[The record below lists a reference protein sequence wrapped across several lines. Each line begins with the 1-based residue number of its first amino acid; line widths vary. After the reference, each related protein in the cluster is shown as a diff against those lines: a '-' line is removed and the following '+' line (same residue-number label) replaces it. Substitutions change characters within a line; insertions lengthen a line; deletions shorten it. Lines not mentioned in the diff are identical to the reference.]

1 MTGTPAPTTTPITPP
16 DGSVGS
22 DVDLAIDSQNLAI
35 LSNSAASSL
44 LATTNLGASVTSR
57 VNNTLDLIR
66 SFESFDAFLLDG
78 TQLDSLSSGNATT
91 NYYSITN
98 TGSSDYVK
106 IIVILNSFTPSAPS
120 PAVAFNDGTNNYS
133 VSISSTTSNKR
144 IELNDIPAS
153 FVSSF
158 QVENQTGTSFAS
170 FGNSILVVNL

>member
-1 MTGTPAPTTTPITPP
+1 MAGTPAPTTTPITPP

-66 SFESFDAFLLDG
+66 SFESFEAFLLDG

-91 NYYSITN
+91 NYTIAN
-98 TGSSDYVK
+98 TGSSDYVR
-106 IIVILNSFTPSAPS
+106 IILILNSFTPSAPS
-120 PAVAFNDGTNNYS
+120 PAIVFNDGTNSYS
-133 VSISSTTSNKR
+133 VSISTTTSNKR
-144 IELNDIPAS
+144 VELNNIPAS

-170 FGNSILVVNL
+170 YGNSILVVNL